1 MKMRRPQRV
10 HYTGEVSKK
19 KSRFRHLER
28 AFVRDGGRQGARATL
43 CSRQDNGTAPLVRA
57 HPFWA
62 ELFGNPA
69 PVELEIGSGDGTFL
83 RAAALRDPDVNLLG
97 IENAYPRLRR
107 AEERVAAMGS
117 PRVRTLMADATC
129 VIKTI
134 VPAASVHAYHIYFP
148 DPWPKHR
155 HAKRRVVTPSLVRA
169 LARTLIPGGHLFL
182 ATDVHGYGWLMRG
195 CILAH
200 PAFVELPVDD
210 THGGLLTGFARKYRA
225 RGRQVF
231 LATFQRIEGR

>member
-1 MKMRRPQRV
+1 MTHP
-10 HYTGEVSKK
+10 GDA
-19 KSRFRHLER
+19 LP
-28 AFVRDGGRQGARATL
+28 GAEA
-43 CSRQDNGTAPLVRA
+43 AVPA
-57 HPFWA
+57 HPFWV
-62 ELFGNPA
+62 ELFGNDG
-69 PVELEIGSGDGTFL
+69 PVELEVGSGDGTFL
-83 RAAALRDPDVNLLG
+83 RAAAMRDAEVNLLG
-97 IENAYPRLRR
+97 IENAYPRIRR

-129 VIKTI
+129 VIRTI

-155 HAKRRVVTPSLVRA
+155 HAKRRVVTPALVRA
-169 LARTLIPGGHLFL
+169 LARTLVPGGHVFL

-195 CILAH
+195 CVLAH
-200 PAFVELPVDD
+200 PAFVEVPVDD

-231 LATFQRIEGR
+231 LATFRRLDAS